1 MYIFVLIVHVIVSL
15 VLIAVILLQA
25 GRGGIAEA
33 FGGGATQSVF
43 GTRTATLLSRAT
55 AVCATVFILTSLS
68 LTVLSGY
75 RSRSLMERAVFSEQ
89 GAGAIPSVPSA
100 PSPTEPLVPEQM
112 PSVDAAAG
120 EAAVSTLEAS
130 SSASVVG
137 EAVSQAA
144 SEAAEA
150 SAVTTT
156 DVPTTEPGVSLPTQ

>member
-89 GAGAIPSVPSA
+89 GAGAIPAAPAA
-100 PSPTEPLVPEQM
+100 PSTTEPLVPEQM
-112 PSVDAAAG
+112 PAVDTAAV
-120 EAAVSTLEAS
+120 EAAVATSEAS
-130 SSASVVG
+130 SDAPAVAES
-137 EAVSQAA
+137 VSQG
-144 SEAAEA
+144 SSEGVEAA
-150 SAVTTT
+150 AVATT
-156 DVPTTEPGVSLPTQ
+156 DVSTTEPGASPPAQ

>member
-43 GTRTATLLSRAT
+43 GTRTATFLSRAT

-68 LTVLSGY
+68 LTVLSSY

-89 GAGAIPSVPSA
+89 GAGAIPAVPST
-100 PSPTEPLVPEQM
+100 TEPLAPE
-112 PSVDAAAG
+112 PLPVVDITAQQ
-120 EAAVSTLEAS
+120 AAVATSETS
-130 SSASVVG
+130 SDTSAVS

-144 SEAAEA
+144 SEGVEAAA
-150 SAVTTT
+150 SATA
-156 DVPTTEPGVSLPTQ
+156 DAPSTESGVLPPTQ